1 MTSAFDLSP
10 FRTPSAAEERAE
22 RQDDHAGARRE
33 AALERVRVAVAA
45 AQRVADEVHR
55 TNGINIIDVADY
67 LAAAMG
73 AVESEMED

>member
-1 MTSAFDLSP
+1 MTSLSAFHPEAMQALQS
-10 FRTPSAAEERAE
+10 
-22 RQDDHAGARRE
+22 DHAGAQRD

-45 AQRVADEVHR
+45 AQRVAGEVHQ
-55 TNGINIIDVADY
+55 TNGINIIDVTDY